1 MAGAERRDDDR
12 MNWRYQDKTYNE
24 QFKNWRRQSKDS
36 FGFYYVDNPNE
47 LTYRDGYGFVKE
59 YPEAAEANSMRHVY
73 MIVGISLLI
82 LTTLDAVYTYIMP
95 LLLNRLGFD
104 IYYDFFARR
113 LYGNEWLIM
122 GLKLVFEILIRI
134 FPILYCY
141 KCMKMPLKVMFPVK
155 VTNAPLYKYAV
166 PVMLLATGVVSVA
179 TGLYR
184 LVLQLLNI
192 GSEPAFRL
200 PDDPV
205 QLAASAVLYIVLIP
219 ILSEICTR
227 GVLMQMLRQF
237 GDGFAIICTAFISAA
252 ISYNVANFCYT
263 FLVTAVIGY
272 FTVRTG
278 SVKTAVK
285 MRMTSVGFAYLIFM
299 EENLLPQDIGGVV
312 IMATLFI
319 AIMIGL
325 IAVIRFMLRYSD
337 KLGMTLRSR
346 YLTFSDKCY
355 GAITS
360 VPMVLWFSLTFI
372 LMLMNAATI

>member
-12 MNWRYQDKTYNE
+12 MNWRYQDKSYNE
-24 QFKNWRRQSKDS
+24 LFKNWRRQTKDS
-36 FGFYYVDNPNE
+36 LGFYYVNNPNE

-59 YPEAAEANSMRHVY
+59 YPEAAEENSMRHVY
-73 MIVGISLLI
+73 KVIGVYLLI
-82 LTTLDAVYTYIMP
+82 LTTLDAAYTYILP

-104 IYYDFFARR
+104 IYYDYFARR

-122 GLKLVFEILIRI
+122 GLKLIFEILIRI
-134 FPILYCY
+134 FPIVYCY
-141 KCMKMPLKVMFPVK
+141 KCMKMPLKVMFPTK

-166 PVMLLATGVVSVA
+166 PIMLLAAGVDSAATGV
-179 TGLYR
+179 YR
-184 LVLQLLNI
+184 FVMQSLNI

-200 PDDPV
+200 PADPV
-205 QLAASAVLYIVLIP
+205 QLAVSAVLYIVIIP
-219 ILSEICTR
+219 FLSEICTR
-227 GVLMQMLRQF
+227 GVIMQLLRQF

-252 ISYNVANFCYT
+252 ISYNITNFCYT

-285 MRMTSVGFAYLIFM
+285 MRMTSVGFAYLVFI
-299 EENLLPQDIGGVV
+299 EEKLLPQDIGGVV
-312 IMATLFI
+312 IMATMFI

-325 IAVIRFMLRYSD
+325 IAVIRFMLRHSD
-337 KLGMTLRSR
+337 KLGMSMRSR

-355 GAITS
+355 AAITS
-360 VPMVLWFSLTFI
+360 VPMVLWFSLALI
-372 LMLMNAATI
+372 LMLLNTAFV